1 MIIYKDGQETETDK
15 EQLPIMLE
23 AGWSMSKDEDSVSS
37 EEIEEVEEEVEVK
50 PLKIKPK
57 RKPKKITKE

>member
-23 AGWSMSKDEDSVSS
+23 AGWSMSKDEVSDSP

-50 PLKIKPK
+50 PVKITPK
-57 RKPKKITKE
+57 KRPKKIKKE